1 MAKNSGRWRTG
12 ARVLG
17 MLLLLL
23 AALALLDDWRFVDGA
38 LRYRPTALGA
48 RWHGWDAASLN
59 LTQAI
64 VERYVLPQL
73 WTYVFLPLLL
83 APAWAVAAGAAVML
97 MGLSYVR
104 IPVHRAANPSR

>member
-12 ARVLG
+12 VRVLG

-73 WTYVFLPLLL
+73 WTYVLLPLLL
-83 APAWAVAAGAAVML
+83 APAWMVAVIIGAML
-97 MGLSYVR
+97 IALGYVR
-104 IPVHRAANPSR
+104 ICAHKADRPSR